1 MTGFRIGE
9 RPLGPEAPCFV
20 IAEAGINHNGSP
32 DLARQL
38 VDLAHEAGADA
49 VKFQTFQAERL
60 VSPDA
65 PKARYQIANTNG
77 AESQLEMLKSC
88 QLSYEDFTGLF
99 DYCRHKG
106 IVFLSTPFDAASLD
120 FLVELGVPALKIGS
134 GEVTNL
140 PLLAQAARTGL
151 PVILS
156 TGMSNLA
163 EVEAAVRTL
172 RAGGCD
178 RLAVLHCTSNYPAK
192 PADANLRAMDT
203 LAETFGVPVGYSD
216 HTEGIAVSLA
226 SVALGAKVLEK
237 HFTLDRSLPG
247 PDHLASVGPEELKAL
262 VAGVRIVEQS
272 LGSGSKEPCKS
283 EDNTREVARRSLF
296 TARDLAAGAVLRP
309 EDLIALR
316 PGTGIPPTEME
327 SVCGR
332 QAVRDLAAGT
342 MLQRE
347 HLS

>member
-1 MTGFRIGE
+1 MTEFKIGE
-9 RPLGPEAPCFV
+9 RPVGPKAPCFV
-20 IAEAGINHNGSP
+20 IAEAGINHNGS
-32 DLARQL
+32 LERAKKL

-65 PKARYQIANTNG
+65 PKARYQIENTNG

-88 QLSYEDFTGLF
+88 QLSYDEFSGLF
-99 DYCRHKG
+99 DYCRQKG
-106 IVFLSTPFDAASLD
+106 ILFLSTPFDSASLD
-120 FLVELGVPALKIGS
+120 FLVELGVPALKLGS

-140 PLLAQAARTGL
+140 PLLAQAARSKL

-172 RAGGCD
+172 RGGGCKA
-178 RLAVLHCTSNYPAK
+178 LAVLHCTSNYPAD

-203 LAETFGVPVGYSD
+203 LAETLGVPIGYSD

-226 SVALGAKVLEK
+226 SVACGAKVLEK

-262 VAGVRIVEQS
+262 VAGVRIVEQA
-272 LGSGSKEPCKS
+272 LGSGRKELCES
-283 EDNTREVARRSLF
+283 EANTREVARRSLF
-296 TARDLAAGAVLRP
+296 MARDLKAGAVLGP

-316 PGTGIPPTEME
+316 PGTGIPPSEME

-332 QAVRDLAAGT
+332 QAACDLAAGT
-342 MLQRE
+342 MLDRRD
-347 HLS
+347 LS